1 MTRRWTL
8 PLMFGILLGVTAWQV
23 TLIATPRMLMWL
35 AVKRVASI
43 GGFNQMKH
51 TPLATAAS
59 RTIVRPSP
67 DLAYSS
73 CPYDLSHGPVLIE
86 ATPVTAPYWSLSIF
100 DANTNAVFVRNDAGG
115 MRKPLRIAIARA
127 GQSIPAGAETVRVD
141 GNRGVA
147 LIRIL
152 IENRA
157 NFTPIDAAR
166 RSARCSA
173 VTG

>member
-1 MTRRWTL
+1 ML
-8 PLMFGILLGVTAWQV
+8 LLCVDGIVLGLVAWQA
-23 TLIATPRMLMWL
+23 TLVATPRVLMWL

-43 GGFNQMKH
+43 GGVNQMTH

-59 RTIVRPSP
+59 RAIVRPSP

-73 CPYDLSHGPVLIE
+73 CPYDVSRGPVLVE
-86 ATPVTAPYWSLSIF
+86 AIPVAAPYWSLSIF
-100 DANTNAVFVRNDAGG
+100 DANTNAVFVRNDAAGA
-115 MRKPLRIAIARA
+115 RKPLRIAIARA
-127 GQSIPAGAETVRVD
+127 GQTIPAGAEVVRVEGD
-141 GNRGVA
+141 RGVA

-157 NFTPIDAAR
+157 GFAAIDAAR

-173 VTG
+173 VAG